1 MAVIEG
7 GQVTDAYASG
17 WATKNVEKMTPQHKM
32 RIASISK
39 VIIGMEAMRLMERG
53 IIDLDNPIGVYWGVS
68 MKNPHYPNDPVTIR
82 NLMTHTSSIFVAG
95 DDVSLSYGAVRAKLS
110 GGSAYRNVRP
120 GNIGGWAYNNYGYS
134 VLGMTLELAANGK
147 MNDLLRRDLLT
158 LMDIDAAF
166 APGDLRDSSQLV
178 TLAYHGGGVARS
190 AAKQRE
196 FHSPA
201 APGASGTYFAG
212 GLTINVSDLGKLV
225 ALLANDGQYE
235 GLQMMKPE
243 SVALMEA
250 VNETQLPDGSYQGLS
265 IRCRK
270 DIYGR
275 ERLYFHTGSAYGVYN
290 CMSYDPDTG
299 DGVVVLTV
307 GASAAKDS
315 NGIYAVCGE
324 ISHEIYNA
332 TKK

>member
-1 MAVIEG
+1 
-7 GQVTDAYASG
+7 
-17 WATKNVEKMTPQHKM
+17 
-32 RIASISK
+32 
-39 VIIGMEAMRLMERG
+39 
-53 IIDLDNPIGVYWGVS
+53 
-68 MKNPHYPNDPVTIR
+68 
-82 NLMTHTSSIFVAG
+82 
-95 DDVSLSYGAVRAKLS
+95 
-110 GGSAYRNVRP
+110 
-120 GNIGGWAYNNYGYS
+120 
-134 VLGMTLELAANGK
+134 

>member
-1 MAVIEG
+1 M
-7 GQVTDAYASG
+7 
-17 WATKNVEKMTPQHKM
+17 
-32 RIASISK
+32 
-39 VIIGMEAMRLMERG
+39 
-53 IIDLDNPIGVYWGVS
+53 
-68 MKNPHYPNDPVTIR
+68 
-82 NLMTHTSSIFVAG
+82 
-95 DDVSLSYGAVRAKLS
+95 
-110 GGSAYRNVRP
+110 
-120 GNIGGWAYNNYGYS
+120 
-134 VLGMTLELAANGK
+134 
-147 MNDLLRRDLLT
+147 
-158 LMDIDAAF
+158 
-166 APGDLRDSSQLV
+166 
-178 TLAYHGGGVARS
+178 ARS

-324 ISHEIYNA
+324 ISHEILQCYEEVTFRGRHSPWCWLYCFPA
-332 TKK
+332 AGRPPSHPPSPGGAGAADLCVGAGAARADGVHLGGVR